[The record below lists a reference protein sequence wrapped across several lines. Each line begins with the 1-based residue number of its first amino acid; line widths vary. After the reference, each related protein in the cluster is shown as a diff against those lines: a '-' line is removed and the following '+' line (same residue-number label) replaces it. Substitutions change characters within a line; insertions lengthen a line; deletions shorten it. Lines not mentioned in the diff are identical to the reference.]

1 MKTFYW
7 KIRRN
12 LYNYDVIDIAF
23 EPFEYLEEGDF
34 DVQITKNP
42 LYRGEGLESLIGC
55 LKLNGWEYPLTP
67 SQEKSNYIHAHWAK
81 PTEQWVKM
89 AQKEIA
95 KGTKHI
101 DVPLLY

>member
-1 MKTFYW
+1 METFYW

-12 LYNYDVIDIAF
+12 VYNYDVIDINDK
-23 EPFEYLEEGDF
+23 PFQYLQDGDF
-34 DVQITKNP
+34 DVTTKNP
-42 LYRGEGLESLIGC
+42 LYRGKGLETMISC

-67 SQEKSNYIHAHWAK
+67 AQEHSNYIHAHWAK
-81 PTEQWVKM
+81 PNKEWIEMVKD
-89 AQKEIA
+89 EIA